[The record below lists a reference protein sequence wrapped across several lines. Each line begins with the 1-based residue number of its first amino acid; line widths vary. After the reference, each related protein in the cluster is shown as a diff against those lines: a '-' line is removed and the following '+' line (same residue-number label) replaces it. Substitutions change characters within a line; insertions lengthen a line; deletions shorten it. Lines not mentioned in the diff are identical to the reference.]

1 MTALPGASQSRF
13 AASARFEHAFYGSAA
28 LLLLA
33 LVATGFAPTF
43 FARDVAILGPLS
55 APVLVH
61 GITGTAWLLLF
72 TCQIGLV
79 ATRRVAWHRRLGLV
93 AAAVAVV
100 FVASGVFVIANLE
113 AGHGSEPLT
122 WRAPHLFTNGA
133 PLTSFALLVAAG
145 IWQRA
150 TAARHKRLMLLAAVV
165 LAPPA
170 IGRLF
175 ADLGLTE
182 LNFVAYAA
190 LAFASAAFDWLAHGR
205 PHAISLL
212 GGAAVV
218 VIDAVTSVWL
228 AAVGS

>member
-1 MTALPGASQSRF
+1 
-13 AASARFEHAFYGSAA
+13 
-28 LLLLA
+28 
-33 LVATGFAPTF
+33 
-43 FARDVAILGPLS
+43 
-55 APVLVH
+55 
-61 GITGTAWLLLF
+61 
-72 TCQIGLV
+72 
-79 ATRRVAWHRRLGLV
+79 
-93 AAAVAVV
+93 
-100 FVASGVFVIANLE
+100 
-113 AGHGSEPLT
+113 
-122 WRAPHLFTNGA
+122 
-133 PLTSFALLVAAG
+133 LLVAAG

-212 GGAAVV
+212 GGAALVV
-218 VIDAVTSVWL
+218 VDAVTTVWL